1 MGNGLKEGVWQGWT
15 CGRSPEWLEV
25 QWPTVR
31 MPHRTPT
38 LSPLPLP
45 LGASCATLLL
55 CPHEVAAYDGKD
67 DGDKEGSA
75 VWLEQAVGILVAQL
89 LLGARVGALLP
100 RSGSNVSNNHDI
112 VSACVGLALNTMLLL
127 LLWLEGANGP
137 NLALVVGGIV
147 ELTGYTDW
155 HAAVSLRGGARRQ
168 GGSTRLTILT
178 ATVQT
183 LGPKC
188 AHGEGLALSGEPQ
201 LLSVWTV
208 VAALVL

>member
-1 MGNGLKEGVWQGWT
+1 M
-15 CGRSPEWLEV
+15 
-25 QWPTVR
+25 
-31 MPHRTPT
+31 
-38 LSPLPLP
+38 
-45 LGASCATLLL
+45 A
-55 CPHEVAAYDGKD
+55 
-67 DGDKEGSA
+67 
-75 VWLEQAVGILVAQL
+75 
-89 LLGARVGALLP
+89 
-100 RSGSNVSNNHDI
+100 SGSKVSNNHDI